1 MNAAADVA
9 KPLKTWS
16 HLAKNK
22 RRPTEYETVSTN
34 LLWSTKQPEAPWL
47 LGPDIALSKWYVA
60 YRSKSQWQ
68 HQDWDAFR
76 DPDQLVYRTY
86 NTIQDG
92 QEAYVDGLLDDHDRN
107 DHDFGLPADW
117 MPILAGYHTPGRY
130 LIHAAQMSSNYL
142 VALAPASTI
151 CNCFM
156 FQAGDQLRWVSRIAY
171 RTAELASRQS
181 STVFGKSERQHW
193 ERDPQWQGF
202 RELMERLL
210 VTWDWAEQF
219 FALNVIAKPAIDA
232 AYLRQFGFHARRSG
246 DALTGLL
253 ADAQLIDSE
262 RTKRWTRALV
272 EHAYTS
278 RLADNRQV
286 ASGWAAK
293 WVPLGERAMEA
304 FLMSMPNG
312 ESMLAAA
319 KHETGLFRIALGLSA

>member
-1 MNAAADVA
+1 MTVNTDVM
-9 KPLKTWS
+9 KPLRTWS

-34 LLWSTKQPEAPWL
+34 LLWNTKRPEVPWL
-47 LGPDIALSKWYVA
+47 LGPDIALSKWFVEH
-60 YRSKSQWQ
+60 RSKSRWQ
-68 HQDWDAFR
+68 HTDWDGFR

-107 DHDFGLPADW
+107 DHDFALPAGW
-117 MPILAGYHTPGRY
+117 MALLAQYYTPGRY

-171 RTAELASRQS
+171 RTAELASRETETAFGNIERAQWES
-181 STVFGKSERQHW
+181 S
-193 ERDPQWQGF
+193 PAWQGF

-232 AYLRQFGFHARRSG
+232 AYLRQFGFHARRNG

-262 RTKRWTRALV
+262 RSKRWTRALIDY
-272 EHAYTS
+272 AFTS
-278 RLADNRQV
+278 TVANNRQV
-286 ASGWAAK
+286 ANEWAAK
-293 WVPLGERAMEA
+293 WAPLGDRATTMFLDGLPGGEA
-304 FLMSMPNG
+304 LI
-312 ESMLAAA
+312 AAA
-319 KHETGLFRIALGLSA
+319 CHETTLFRTDLGLSA